1 MPYYTARYKLNADAD
16 NKRWFLGWHPDKDS
30 ALAEFNSRDAK
41 DIGWFAFDE
50 AGNSPTDYYLAEQ
63 ESKRTL
69 SICSIFA
76 NIPAN
81 YPISPTPSCRAAGGP
96 GVPFPPRGSS
106 LHRKA
111 DRAGD
116 ELCRPSCHRH

>member
-63 ESKRTL
+63 ESQKDVEHL
-69 SICSIFA
+69 FHICKH
-76 NIPAN
+76 
-81 YPISPTPSCRAAGGP
+81 
-96 GVPFPPRGSS
+96 PR
-106 LHRKA
+106 
-111 DRAGD
+111 
-116 ELCRPSCHRH
+116 ELPD